1 MRCHMFGLLL
11 LCLCPVVVC
20 AQVNDELLVDPER
33 FRPVDAD
40 IAIEPDEQ
48 TAVASIDLNRA
59 ELEDLQSHPMIGP
72 TMALA
77 VIAHRN
83 RFGDLLG
90 PEELQ
95 VVEGFDTAWIRRVR
109 PLLRFGIPL
118 IDQRFRLQSL
128 LSESSHEL
136 LLRQRISSDDDIG
149 YDNDGNYPFYQGDA
163 QYLMMRYRLRAG
175 RHLSVGILAEKD
187 PGEQWITRRG
197 GRMDF
202 FSWSVMLRPER
213 FIKSICIGDFQ
224 VQFGQGLVMWSGVS
238 LGKGNEVS
246 GISRRGVGVR
256 SYNSPVESG
265 FQRGLA
271 ISFSRRFWTLD
282 TWCSYRKLDASFV
295 PTDTT
300 YTRFAISSIQESGL
314 HRNADELARKANL
327 GSWSTGLHLM
337 HERARFVH
345 EFTLAMVRY
354 DRALW
359 AGDDPYERFD
369 ASGRTLSAAAYTL
382 RLRLNNGIAFT
393 EFATDAEGH
402 PAWLSGLVLMPDRR
416 WTLSAHFRKYNRA
429 YHAPAADAFREG
441 SRTRN
446 EQGLYLGA
454 RYQVH
459 RTVYLQA
466 WYDCFHFPWLRY
478 TQSEPV
484 WGREWQLQLVH
495 SPSRNTEL
503 QLRYRVEEKPVDGG
517 EGVFRMPHAAQ
528 RRSLRLDLSWMQGKN
543 WAFQSRVEA
552 NRSAEAEQYTKGLL
566 LFHEFRYKPLGKP
579 FSLVMRFTIFRTDG
593 YATRVYTYQ
602 QDMAGVFSL
611 PAFSGRGQHAYLLC
625 RLRLRP
631 GLDLWLRCGRTLSGG
646 LAETDLKS
654 QLRWQF

>member
-1 MRCHMFGLLL
+1 MMIA
-11 LCLCPVVVC
+11 
-20 AQVNDELLVDPER
+20 AQVNDELLLDPER

-40 IAIEPDEQ
+40 IAIEPDEPGSL
-48 TAVASIDLNRA
+48 ASIDLNRT
-59 ELEDLQSHPMIGP
+59 ELEDLQSHPLIGP
-72 TMALA
+72 VLALA
-77 VIAHRN
+77 VVAHRN

-90 PEELQ
+90 PEELL
-95 VVEGFDTAWIRRVR
+95 VVEGFDSACIRRLR
-109 PLLRFGIPL
+109 PLLRFGVPL

-128 LSESSHEL
+128 LHESAHEL
-136 LLRQRISSDDDIG
+136 LLRQRISSDHDVG
-149 YDNDGNYPFYQGDA
+149 YGNDGNYPFYQGDA

-175 RHLSVGILAEKD
+175 RHFSVGILAEKD
-187 PGEQWITRRG
+187 PGEQMISRKG

-213 FIKSICIGDFQ
+213 FVKSICIGDFQ

-238 LGKGNEVS
+238 LGKGNEVT

-256 SYNSPVESG
+256 SYNSPGESG

-271 ISFSRRFWTLD
+271 VSFSHGAWTLD
-282 TWCSYRKLDASFV
+282 TWCSYQKLDASFV
-295 PTDTT
+295 PLDTT
-300 YTRFAISSIQESGL
+300 YTQFAVSSFQESGL

-337 HERARFVH
+337 HERTRLVQ
-345 EFTLAMVRY
+345 EFTLGMIHY
-354 DRALW
+354 DQTLW
-359 AGDDPYERFD
+359 PGDDPYERFD
-369 ASGRTLSAAAYTL
+369 ASGRMVSAVAYTL

-393 EFATDAEGH
+393 EFATDAKGH

-416 WTLSAHFRKYNRA
+416 WTLSAHLRDYNRA
-429 YHAPAADAFREG
+429 YQAPAADAFREG

-466 WYDCFHFPWLRY
+466 WYDRFHFPWLRY

-484 WGREWQLQLVH
+484 WGREWQMQLVH

-503 QLRYRVEEKPVDGG
+503 QLRYRVEEKPVDGDQ
-517 EGVFRMPHAAQ
+517 GVFRMPYAVL
-528 RRSLRLDLSWMQGKN
+528 RRSLRFDLSWMQGKD
-543 WAFQSRVEA
+543 WAFQSRVEG
-552 NRSAEAEQYTKGLL
+552 NRIVDAAHVAQGLL

-579 FSLVMRFTIFRTDG
+579 FSLVLRYTVFRTDD
-593 YATRVYTYQ
+593 YASRVYTYQ

-625 RLRLRP
+625 RVRLRQ
-631 GLDLWLRCGRTLSGG
+631 GIDLWLRCGRTLSGG